1 MDKKGAKCGGDK
13 RFNHAKYL
21 GRCCVLFPNKKQ
33 NSKDMDWKKINHYV
47 LKKQHLTSKFDNVLK
62 CVEDIVG
69 LNSVAPTTPYLSL
82 FNRIKDFKKSMLDEE
97 MYEKKRLYRLRL
109 MRGTLFIVTRNFLPI
124 AYSATIE
131 RTQKRLASFQKYY
144 KLAEKEFEELK
155 KEIITVLGKGE
166 KTAVEIRKKLK
177 SNIRISLILRLL
189 MEDVPLIREMPLGT
203 WKGEQ
208 FRYSLL
214 SRNIKLRMNKEKA
227 KILLVEKF
235 LEAFGPATLKDFVWW
250 IGFSKKESEKILE
263 KIETIDIGEG
273 LLLLKKESK
282 EFKNF
287 KVNGESLLLLSA
299 FDQYVITYK
308 YSICPRLINEKYLN
322 KIYNKY
328 GELYNPIIRNGRII
342 GKWYEEKGRIHYLLY
357 EKIKNKTKLNRK
369 IEEMNEFFMV

>member
-1 MDKKGAKCGGDK
+1 
-13 RFNHAKYL
+13 
-21 GRCCVLFPNKKQ
+21 
-33 NSKDMDWKKINHYV
+33 MDWEKINYYV

-62 CVEDIVG
+62 CVEDIAG
-69 LNSVAPTTPYLSL
+69 LNSVVATTPYLSL
-82 FNRIKDFKKSMLDEE
+82 FNRIKDFKKSMLNNE

-109 MRGTLFIVTRNFLPI
+109 MRSTLFIVTRNFLPI
-124 AYSATIE
+124 AYSATID
-131 RTQKRLASFQKYY
+131 RTQKRLVSFQKYY
-144 KLAEKEFEELK
+144 KLTEKEFEELK
-155 KEIITVLGKGE
+155 KEIINVLGKGE
-166 KTAVEIRKKLK
+166 KTAVEIRKESKR
-177 SNIRISLILRLL
+177 NIRISLILRFL
-189 MEDVPLIREMPLGT
+189 MEDVPLLRGRPLGT

-214 SRNIKLRMNKEKA
+214 SKNIKLKMNKEKA

-250 IGFSKKESEKILE
+250 SGFTKKESEKISD
-263 KIETIDIGEG
+263 KIETIDIGED
-273 LLLLKKESK
+273 LLLLKKEAK

-287 KVNGESLLLLSA
+287 KPSGESLSLLSA

-328 GELYNPIIRNGRII
+328 GELHNPIIRNGRIV

-357 EKIKNKTKLNRK
+357 EKIKNKTELEQK
-369 IEEMNEFFMV
+369 IEEMNEFFMM